1 MKKELLQSIK
11 VIALGLILAFGIN
24 FAIAWTGPTAAPTGS
39 NVEGP
44 ITVGDNIGGKN
55 QVKLG
60 GVNFGKTVSIGKVTD
75 TTGKNVVLDVNGF
88 SYTKGIANLGLVSVY
103 PSGFSQGPDG
113 QLFEVFGTDFD
124 FNPDSAVFAVDT
136 SNGGV
141 ANARNLYVG
150 QKSLFEDKATFNN
163 DVYVQKDTNVQGR
176 ISVGTLGGTYAGS
189 NNEYNLNVKG
199 TTNIGRNTN
208 FCVLS
213 RNDVENRQRIC
224 PDGLYLAGMDT
235 TADESK
241 KEKYATCRPFDPAY
255 TFTNGYDPKDG
266 SVFTCYSKPGLL
278 ANWRVAGSLGT
289 VFDGSTVYTGSQAA
303 KCVKEFNYNIEIT
316 GGEFASISNVTGT
329 VPVHKYSNGTS
340 GTTISWWFAS
350 GSDASNNWHENT
362 SCRNQ
367 DYCYSSKTTSD
378 SIKNQGYMQRA
389 RVIVTDSNSL
399 QSVVENA
406 LWISKDRKCV

>member
-103 PSGFSQGPDG
+103 PSGFGNGPDG

-136 SNGGV
+136 SNGGI

-199 TTNIGRNTN
+199 STNIGRNTD
-208 FCVLS
+208 FCILS
-213 RNDVENRQRIC
+213 RNDVESRQRIC
-224 PDGLYLAGMDT
+224 PIGLYLAGMDT
-235 TADESK
+235 TADENKS
-241 KEKYATCRPFDPAY
+241 EAYATCRPFDPQVVFNKNDKNCY
-255 TFTNGYDPKDG
+255 T
-266 SVFTCYSKPGLL
+266 KPPMT

-289 VFDGSTVYTGSQAA
+289 VFDGSTVYTGSEAA
-303 KCVKEFNYNIEIT
+303 KCVKAFNYNIEIN
-316 GGEFASISNVTGT
+316 GGEFASINNVTGT
-329 VPVHKYSNGTS
+329 IPVHKYSNGTS

-362 SCRNQ
+362 SCRDQ

-399 QSVVENA
+399 QSIVENA
-406 LWISKDRKCV
+406 LWISKNRKCV